1 MLFSWLKLNRRRL
14 NRSDREKKNFAERW
28 KRADLWLNNKRAGI
42 DDSNNSTHCWDI
54 GKYKRLLIRSESF
67 HRDIIKIISILDG
80 FLILL
85 WIVKSQKSGWI
96 LYSKF
101 SPPLS
106 KKNII
111 VETFS
116 HKFYFHTANKIFP
129 PPSRIQ
135 MRKRKENVEKL
146 LPTNPHPSMP
156 VSSIKIDT
164 QVYPS

>member
-129 PPSRIQ
+129 PPLEFKCEKGKKMLKNYSR
-135 MRKRKENVEKL
+135 
-146 LPTNPHPSMP
+146 PTPIHQCPFP
-156 VSSIKIDT
+156 ALR
-164 QVYPS
+164 